1 MSNLEVKS
9 YDLSALKFAIVDDN
23 NFYRKMFMPV

>member
-23 NFYRKMFMPV
+23 NFGAVPDNA